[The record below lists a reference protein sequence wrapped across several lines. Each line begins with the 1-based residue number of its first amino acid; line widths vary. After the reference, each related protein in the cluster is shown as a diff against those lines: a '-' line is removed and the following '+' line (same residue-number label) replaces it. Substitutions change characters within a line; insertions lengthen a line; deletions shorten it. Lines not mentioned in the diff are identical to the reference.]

1 MKIERMIRT
10 DFAAMDAAFG
20 AMLVSHH
27 TPNGKYVLYDAAK
40 SREDALLE
48 ALKDLTSALKH
59 NPSCKCPNCQAQ
71 DVICQ
76 IEATQ

>member
-1 MKIERMIRT
+1 MPYSKTVVMY
-10 DFAAMDAAFG
+10 
-20 AMLVSHH
+20 S
-27 TPNGKYVLYDAAK
+27 AAK
-40 SREDALLE
+40 AREDALLE

>member
-1 MKIERMIRT
+1 MKIEKLKRYGFDSYSAQAGGSLALLQNG
-10 DFAAMDAAFG
+10 DFVMY
-20 AMLVSHH
+20 S
-27 TPNGKYVLYDAAK
+27 AAK
-40 SREDALLE
+40 AREDALLE